1 MVFFSKNVRI
11 SQIKNVD
18 KNVFDSIIVMRS
30 GETKLGKEEFHG
42 SGKTDGKKDKNSKLM
57 SLRRD
62 DDKLFGKYKTIWTK
76 IEGLKKY

>member
-1 MVFFSKNVRI
+1 M
-11 SQIKNVD
+11 
-18 KNVFDSIIVMRS
+18 MRS

-42 SGKTDGKKDKNSKLM
+42 SGKTDGNKDENSKLM

-76 IEGLKKY
+76 IEDLKKY